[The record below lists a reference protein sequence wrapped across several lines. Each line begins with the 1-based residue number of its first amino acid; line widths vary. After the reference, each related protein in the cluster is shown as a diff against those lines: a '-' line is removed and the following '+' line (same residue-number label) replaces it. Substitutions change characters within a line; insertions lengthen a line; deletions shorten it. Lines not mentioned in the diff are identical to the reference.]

1 MTIRSILM
9 NIKVKVLGLE
19 KPLFLL
25 ISTNH
30 EGGCEGVL
38 PMGREREAEATN
50 ITSHVASAVMYRMM
64 FELLVDLDDIA
75 QFIRFRFSH
84 EHVKVAMQHSSY
96 DTQSRK
102 VVLHH
107 TSDFDIDN
115 DMRDMVGEDWI
126 DMLIFETTAALDVGA
141 IDSGVIFDHD
151 NDGGSPRSVTTSIF
165 MNNNNTPDRAEC
177 SNTTN
182 RVNSFAAASN
192 LKWCCIPK
200 WGSSFSP
207 GQQRYG

>member
-1 MTIRSILM
+1 
-9 NIKVKVLGLE
+9 
-19 KPLFLL
+19 
-25 ISTNH
+25 
-30 EGGCEGVL
+30 
-38 PMGREREAEATN
+38 
-50 ITSHVASAVMYRMM
+50 MYRMM

-84 EHVKVAMQHSSY
+84 DHVKVAMQHSSY

-141 IDSGVIFDHD
+141 MDSGVIFDHD
-151 NDGGSPRSVTTSIF
+151 NADGSLGSVTTNIF
-165 MNNNNTPDRAEC
+165 MDNNTPGGTSTSSDLSCLRE
-177 SNTTN
+177 
-182 RVNSFAAASN
+182 N
-192 LKWCCIPK
+192 LLRSRQWTRD
-200 WGSSFSP
+200 
-207 GQQRYG
+207 Q